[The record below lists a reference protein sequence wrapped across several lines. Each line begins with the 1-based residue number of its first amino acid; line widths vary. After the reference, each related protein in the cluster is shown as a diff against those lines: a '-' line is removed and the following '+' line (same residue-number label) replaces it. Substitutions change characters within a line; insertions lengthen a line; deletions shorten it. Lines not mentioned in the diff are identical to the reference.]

1 MRIVFYKDNLSTG
14 RGADHL
20 ICAQA
25 EGLSSLGHGVTVMTC
40 PTDRPFTFP
49 VADTVKVSYVPREAA
64 RDFSAGFDVCIAAG
78 SNEICDLTDN
88 GRLSPVV
95 PTITELMLAPRGF
108 FKWKRF
114 VRNMRIKRAFNRSHV
129 LQILCASYEKDLRV
143 FATDPEVV
151 TIGEWPDV
159 REPTSEE
166 LAGANRRK
174 VIVYPAAVNKL
185 KNQLLLIRAF
195 CMLAVDFPDWELH
208 IYGRM
213 HPKYGAKCRKAVKAA
228 GLSERIKFFPFT
240 DDLPSVYA
248 SSAIM
253 AFPSLL
259 EGFPLTILEGACFA
273 LPSVVVKELP
283 GAEEI
288 IEDGVTGIVSRD
300 NSVSYAESLRRLMAD
315 ESLRR
320 KMGDNARKAVSKKF
334 TREAVLR
341 QWDEQVRRVK
351 ENKMVKE

>member
-1 MRIVFYKDNLSTG
+1 MSGMKIVIYKDNLSTG

-20 ICAQA
+20 VCAQA
-25 EGLSSLGHGVTVMTC
+25 EGLSSLGHDVTLATC
-40 PTDRPFTFP
+40 PTDKPFTFP
-49 VADTVKVSYVPREAA
+49 VADTVKVDYVPRETI
-64 RDFSAGFDVCIAAG
+64 REFSAQFDVCIAAG

-95 PTITELMLAPRGF
+95 PTITELMVVPRGF

-114 VRNMRIKRAFNRSHV
+114 IRNRRIKRAFNRSHM
-129 LQILCASYEKDLRV
+129 LQILCASYEKELRV
-143 FATDPEVV
+143 FAPDPDVV
-151 TIGEWPDV
+151 TIGDWPDV
-159 REPTSEE
+159 REPTAAE
-166 LAGANRRK
+166 LSGAKRRK

-195 CMLAVDFPDWELH
+195 GAIASDFPDWELH

-213 HPKYGAKCRKAVKAA
+213 HPKYGAKCRKAAADA
-228 GLSERIKFFPFT
+228 GLFERIKFFPFT

-248 SSAIM
+248 SSEIM

-283 GAEEI
+283 GAEEM
-288 IEDGVTGIVSRD
+288 IEDGVTGIVSRND
-300 NSVSYAESLRRLMAD
+300 VASYAESLRVLMSD

-320 KMGDNARKAVSKKF
+320 KLGNGAHTSVSERF
-334 TREAVLR
+334 TKEMILR
-341 QWDEQVRRVK
+341 QWDEAVRRVAEGK
-351 ENKMVKE
+351 

>member
-1 MRIVFYKDNLSTG
+1 MNLLLYKDNLSTG

-25 EGLSSLGHGVTVMTC
+25 AGLAKMGHKVTLATC
-40 PTDRPFTFP
+40 PTDKAYTFS
-49 VADTVKVSYVPREAA
+49 VDKCVEIVDVTRSEVRQFAES
-64 RDFSAGFDVCIAAG
+64 FDVCIAAG
-78 SNEICDLTDN
+78 SNEICDLTEN
-88 GRLSPVV
+88 GRFKPLV
-95 PTITELMLAPRGF
+95 PTITELMLAPSGF

-114 VRNMRIKRAFNRSHV
+114 IRNYRIKKAFNKSDV
-129 LQILCASYEKDLRV
+129 LQILCSSYETALRK
-143 FATDPEVV
+143 FAPDPKVV

-159 REPTSEE
+159 REPTHDE
-166 LAGANRRK
+166 LEGKNRRP

-195 CMLAVDFPDWELH
+195 GAIAGAFPDWELH

-248 SSAIM
+248 SSSIM

-273 LPSVVVKELP
+273 LPSVVVRELP
-283 GAEEI
+283 GADEMV
-288 IEDGVTGIVSRD
+288 EDGVTGIVSRND
-300 NSVSYAESLRRLMAD
+300 VEAYAESLSRLMAD

-320 KMGDNARKAVSKKF
+320 KMGDNARVAVCRKF
-334 TREAVLR
+334 TREIILR
-341 QWDEQVRRVK
+341 QWDEAVRRVRK
-351 ENKMVKE
+351 GK

>member
-1 MRIVFYKDNLSTG
+1 MKIVFYKDNLSTG

-20 ICAQA
+20 VCAQA
-25 EGLSSLGHGVTVMTC
+25 EGLSSLGHDVTVATC
-40 PTDRPFTFP
+40 PNDRPFTFP
-49 VADTVKVSYVPREAA
+49 VADTVKVSYVPRESI
-64 RDFSAGFDVCIAAG
+64 REFSADFDVCIAAG

-88 GRLSPVV
+88 GSLSPVV

-114 VRNMRIKRAFNRSHV
+114 IRNRRIKHAFNRSHM
-129 LQILCASYEKDLRV
+129 LQILCASYEKELRA
-143 FATDPEVV
+143 FAPDPEVV

-159 REPTSEE
+159 REPTAEE
-166 LAGANRRK
+166 LAGVKRRK
-174 VIVYPAAVNKL
+174 VIVYPAAVNRL

-195 CMLAVDFPDWELH
+195 GAIAGEFPDWELH

-213 HPKYGAKCRKAVKAA
+213 HPKYGAKCRDAAA
-228 GLSERIKFFPFT
+228 GLFERIKFFPFT

-273 LPSVVVKELP
+273 LPSVVIKELP
-283 GAEEI
+283 GAEEM
-288 IEDGVTGIVSRD
+288 IEDGVAGIVSRND
-300 NSVSYAESLRRLMAD
+300 VASYSESLRALMSD

-320 KMGDNARKAVSKKF
+320 RLGDNARMTVSKKF
-334 TREAVLR
+334 TREVILR
-341 QWDEQVRRVK
+341 RWDESVRRVAEGRK
-351 ENKMVKE
+351 K

>member
-1 MRIVFYKDNLSTG
+1 MSRMKIVIYKDNLSTG

-25 EGLSSLGHGVTVMTC
+25 EGLSSLGHDVTLATC
-40 PTDRPFTFP
+40 PTDKPFTFP
-49 VADTVKVSYVPREAA
+49 VADMVKVNYVQRETI
-64 RDFSAGFDVCIAAG
+64 REFSAQFDVCIAAG

-88 GRLSPVV
+88 GRISPVV

-114 VRNMRIKRAFNRSHV
+114 IRNRRIKRAFNQSHM
-129 LQILCASYEKDLRV
+129 LQILCASYEKELRV
-143 FATDPEVV
+143 FAPDPELV
-151 TIGEWPDV
+151 TIGDWPDV
-159 REPTSEE
+159 REPTAEE
-166 LAGANRRK
+166 LSGVKRKK

-195 CMLAVDFPDWELH
+195 GLLAEEFPDWELH

-273 LPSVVVKELP
+273 LPSVVVRELP
-283 GAEEI
+283 GADEMVD
-288 IEDGVTGIVSRD
+288 DGVTGIVSRND
-300 NSVSYAESLRRLMAD
+300 VEAYAESLSRLMAD

-320 KMGDNARKAVSKKF
+320 KLGDGARAAVSEKF
-334 TREAVLR
+334 TREKILR
-341 QWDEQVRRVK
+341 QWDEAIRRVTEGK
-351 ENKMVKE
+351 